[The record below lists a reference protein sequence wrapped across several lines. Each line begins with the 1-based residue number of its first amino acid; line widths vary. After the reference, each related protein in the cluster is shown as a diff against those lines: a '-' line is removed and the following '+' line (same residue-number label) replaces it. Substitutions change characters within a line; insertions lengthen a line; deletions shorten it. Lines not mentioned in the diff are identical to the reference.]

1 MPKRVNFSLQSD
13 ESDSLRFMKIPHPLV
28 IFAGGKSSRM
38 GRDKAL
44 LPFDGYPTLTEY
56 QIARFT
62 PYFENIYVGCKSR
75 EKFDFEANFIEDLP
89 RYNDIAPH
97 IGLISAFERLQD
109 TYICV
114 LSVDTPFFSHKAFQK
129 LLTHTDTGA
138 DAIIA
143 QSPRGYQPLCAIY
156 KKSTLP
162 HLKTLTDQKCY
173 RFSDL
178 FAQIKT
184 SFVPFENEEI
194 FTNLNTPDEY
204 HKVIQHS

>member
-1 MPKRVNFSLQSD
+1 
-13 ESDSLRFMKIPHPLV
+13 MKIPYPLV

-44 LPFDGYPTLTEY
+44 LPFGGYPTLTEY

-62 PYFENIYVGCKSR
+62 PYFKNIYISCKSR
-75 EKFDFEANFIEDLP
+75 EKFNFEANFIEDLSH
-89 RYNDIAPH
+89 YDDSAPH
-97 IGLISAFERLQD
+97 IGLISAFETLHE

-114 LSVDTPFFSHKAFQK
+114 LSVDTPFFSHEAFQK
-129 LLTHTDTGA
+129 LLTHTDSDI

-143 QSPRGYQPLCAIY
+143 QSPRGYQPLCAVY

-162 HLKTLTDQKCY
+162 YLKTLTDQKRY
-173 RFSDL
+173 RFSEL

>member
-1 MPKRVNFSLQSD
+1 
-13 ESDSLRFMKIPHPLV
+13 MKISHPLV

-44 LPFDGYPTLTEY
+44 LPFGGYSTLTEY
-56 QIARFT
+56 QIARFS
-62 PYFENIYVGCKSR
+62 PYFENIYVSCKSR

-89 RYNDIAPH
+89 HYNDCAPH
-97 IGLISAFERLQD
+97 IGLISAFERLHE

-114 LSVDTPFFSHKAFQK
+114 LSVDTPFFSHEAFQK

-143 QSPRGYQPLCAIY
+143 QSPRGYQPLCAAY
-156 KKSTLP
+156 KRSALP
-162 HLKTLTDQKCY
+162 YLKTLSDQKRY
-173 RFSDL
+173 RFSEL
-178 FAQIKT
+178 FAQIQT
-184 SFVPFENEEI
+184 SFVPFEDEEI

-204 HKVIQHS
+204 QEAVQHP